1 MLCDVGKRYGG
12 MKRVEKWK
20 KERIWEVGDDKMKEM
35 KIFLK
40 KFLLKFFYLFGK
52 MYLCAQNITIL
63 DAIL

>member
-1 MLCDVGKRYGG
+1 
-12 MKRVEKWK
+12 
-20 KERIWEVGDDKMKEM
+20 MKEM

-52 MYLCAQNITIL
+52 VYLCAQNITIL